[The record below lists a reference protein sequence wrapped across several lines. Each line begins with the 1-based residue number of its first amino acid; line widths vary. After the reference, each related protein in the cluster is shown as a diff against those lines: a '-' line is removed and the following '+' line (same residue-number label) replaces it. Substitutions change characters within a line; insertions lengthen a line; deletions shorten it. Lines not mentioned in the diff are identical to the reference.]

1 MESNLK
7 IFSGRS
13 NMKLAEGIAASL
25 GKPLGKLEI
34 VEFKDGEIYVKYEE
48 SIRGCDVFIIQSTN
62 PPAKNFLEL
71 FLMMDA
77 ARRASAKRITAVI
90 PYYGYARQDRKNTP
104 RVALSA
110 KLFANMI
117 IVAGADRVMAMDL
130 HSPQIQ
136 GFFDVPFDHL
146 YSSMVLIDHLSK
158 MDFIKNAV
166 VMAPDIGGIK
176 MARAYARR
184 LDLDLAVIDKRR
196 EKVNKSEVMN
206 IIGDI
211 EGKNVI
217 LLDDL
222 VDTAGTLINA
232 AEAAVERGAINV
244 YAAAAHPV
252 LSGGAIEKLKESTI
266 KKLIVTDTIPLAD
279 NGDSGITE
287 VVSVAN
293 IFGKAI
299 MAIHEERSISTL
311 FDSQDY

>member
-1 MESNLK
+1 
-7 IFSGRS
+7 
-13 NMKLAEGIAASL
+13 MKLAEGIATSL

-48 SIRGCDVFIIQSTN
+48 NIRGCDVFIIQSTN
-62 PPAKNFLEL
+62 PPAKNYLEL

-146 YSSMVLIDHLSK
+146 YSSMVLIEHLSK
-158 MDFIKNAV
+158 MDFIKDAII
-166 VMAPDIGGIK
+166 MAPDIGGIK

-196 EKVNKSEVMN
+196 EKANKSEVMH

-211 EGKNVI
+211 AGKNVI

-222 VDTAGTLINA
+222 VDTAGTLIHA
-232 AEAAVERGAINV
+232 ADASIERGATNV

-252 LSGGAIEKLKESTI
+252 LSGGAIEKLEKSVI

-279 NGDSGITE
+279 NGNSGISE
-287 VVSVAN
+287 VVSVAK

-311 FDSQDY
+311 FDGQDY

>member
-1 MESNLK
+1 
-7 IFSGRS
+7 
-13 NMKLAEGIAASL
+13 MKLAEGIAASL

-158 MDFIKNAV
+158 MDFIENAV

-196 EKVNKSEVMN
+196 EKANKSEVMN

-232 AEAAVERGAINV
+232 AEAAVERGAINI

>member
-1 MESNLK
+1 
-7 IFSGRS
+7 
-13 NMKLAEGIAASL
+13 MKLAEGIATSL

-34 VEFKDGEIYVKYEE
+34 VEFKDGELYVKYEE
-48 SIRGCDVFIIQSTN
+48 NIRGCDVFIIQSTN
-62 PPAKNFLEL
+62 PPAKNYLEL

-146 YSSMVLIDHLSK
+146 YSSMVLIEHLSK
-158 MDFIKNAV
+158 MDFIKDAII
-166 VMAPDIGGIK
+166 MAPDIGGIK

-184 LDLDLAVIDKRR
+184 LDLNLAVIDKRR
-196 EKVNKSEVMN
+196 EKANKSEVMH

-211 EGKNVI
+211 AGKNVI

-222 VDTAGTLINA
+222 VDTAGTLIHA
-232 AEAAVERGAINV
+232 ADASIERGATNV

-252 LSGGAIEKLKESTI
+252 LSGGAIEKLEKSVI

-279 NGDSGITE
+279 NGNSGISE
-287 VVSVAN
+287 VVSVAK

-311 FDSQDY
+311 FDGQDY

>member
-1 MESNLK
+1 MGSTLK

-13 NMKLAEGIAASL
+13 SKQLAEGIANSL
-25 GKPLGKLEI
+25 GQPLGKLEI
-34 VEFKDGEIYVKYEE
+34 VEFKDGELYVKYEE
-48 SIRGCDVFIIQSTN
+48 NIRGCDVFIIQSTN

-71 FLMMDA
+71 FLMIDA

-146 YSSMVLIDHLSK
+146 YSSMVLIEHLSK
-158 MDFIKNAV
+158 MDFIENAII
-166 VMAPDIGGIK
+166 MAPDIGGIK

-196 EKVNKSEVMN
+196 EKANKSEVMN

-232 AEAAVERGAINV
+232 ADAALDKGATNV
-244 YAAAAHPV
+244 YTAAAHPV
-252 LSGGAIEKLKESTI
+252 LSGDSVERLKKSAI
-266 KKLIVTDTIPLAD
+266 KKLIVTDTIPLPD
-279 NGDSGITE
+279 NGNSDILE
-287 VVSVAN
+287 VVSVAE

>member
-13 NMKLAEGIAASL
+13 SKQLAEGIANSL
-25 GKPLGKLEI
+25 GQPLGKLEI
-34 VEFKDGEIYVKYEE
+34 VEFKDGELYVKYEE
-48 SIRGCDVFIIQSTN
+48 NIRGCDVFIIQSTN

-71 FLMMDA
+71 FLMIDA

-146 YSSMVLIDHLSK
+146 YSSMVLIEHLSK
-158 MDFIKNAV
+158 MDFIENAII
-166 VMAPDIGGIK
+166 MAPDIGGIK

-196 EKVNKSEVMN
+196 EKANKSEVMN
-206 IIGDI
+206 IIGEI

-232 AEAAVERGAINV
+232 ADAALEKGAINV
-244 YAAAAHPV
+244 YTAAAHPV
-252 LSGGAIEKLKESTI
+252 LSGDSVERLKKSAI
-266 KKLIVTDTIPLAD
+266 KKLIVTDTIPLPD
-279 NGDSGITE
+279 NGHSDILE
-287 VVSVAN
+287 VVSVAE

>member
-1 MESNLK
+1 
-7 IFSGRS
+7 
-13 NMKLAEGIAASL
+13 MKLAKGIATSL
-25 GKPLGKLEI
+25 GRPLGELEI

-48 SIRGCDVFIIQSTN
+48 NIRGCDVFIIQSTN

-146 YSSMVLIDHLSK
+146 YSSMVLIEHLSK
-158 MDFIKNAV
+158 MDFIKNAII
-166 VMAPDIGGIK
+166 MAPDIGGIK

-196 EKVNKSEVMN
+196 EKANKSEVMN

-211 EGKNVI
+211 AGKNVI

-222 VDTAGTLINA
+222 VDTAGTLIHA
-232 AEAAVERGAINV
+232 ADASIEKGATNV

-252 LSGGAIEKLKESTI
+252 LSGGALEKLENSVI
-266 KKLIVTDTIPLAD
+266 KKLIVTDTIPLP
-279 NGDSGITE
+279 DSGNSGISE

-311 FDSQDY
+311 FDGQDY

>member
-1 MESNLK
+1 
-7 IFSGRS
+7 
-13 NMKLAEGIAASL
+13 MKLAEGIATSL

-48 SIRGCDVFIIQSTN
+48 NIRGCDVFLIQSTN
-62 PPAKNFLEL
+62 PPAKNYLEL

-146 YSSMVLIDHLSK
+146 YSSMVLIEHLSK
-158 MDFIKNAV
+158 MDFIKDAII
-166 VMAPDIGGIK
+166 MAPDIGGIK

-196 EKVNKSEVMN
+196 EKANKSEVMN

-211 EGKNVI
+211 AGKNVI

-222 VDTAGTLINA
+222 VDTAGTLIHA
-232 AEAAVERGAINV
+232 ADASIERGATNV

-252 LSGGAIEKLKESTI
+252 LSGGAIEKLEKSVI

-279 NGDSGITE
+279 NGNSGISE
-287 VVSVAN
+287 VVSVAK

-311 FDSQDY
+311 FDGQDY

>member
-1 MESNLK
+1 
-7 IFSGRS
+7 
-13 NMKLAEGIAASL
+13 MKLAEGIAASL

>member
-196 EKVNKSEVMN
+196 EKANKSEVMN

>member
-1 MESNLK
+1 MGSTLK

-13 NMKLAEGIAASL
+13 SKQLAEGIANSL
-25 GKPLGKLEI
+25 GQPLGKLEI
-34 VEFKDGEIYVKYEE
+34 VEFKDGELYVKYEE
-48 SIRGCDVFIIQSTN
+48 NIRGCDVFIIQSTN

-71 FLMMDA
+71 FLMIDA

-146 YSSMVLIDHLSK
+146 YSSMVLIEHLSK
-158 MDFIKNAV
+158 MDFIKNAII
-166 VMAPDIGGIK
+166 MAPDIGGIK

-196 EKVNKSEVMN
+196 EKANKSEVMN

-232 AEAAVERGAINV
+232 ADAALDKGATNV

-252 LSGGAIEKLKESTI
+252 LSGDSVERLKKSAI
-266 KKLIVTDTIPLAD
+266 KKLIVTDTIPLPE
-279 NGDSGITE
+279 NGNSDILE
-287 VVSVAN
+287 VVSVAE

-311 FDSQDY
+311 FDGQDY

>member
-1 MESNLK
+1 
-7 IFSGRS
+7 
-13 NMKLAEGIAASL
+13 MKLAEGIATSL

-48 SIRGCDVFIIQSTN
+48 NIRGCDVFIIQSTN
-62 PPAKNFLEL
+62 PPAKNYLEL

-146 YSSMVLIDHLSK
+146 YSSMVLIEHLSK
-158 MDFIKNAV
+158 MDFIKDAII
-166 VMAPDIGGIK
+166 MAPDIGGIK

-184 LDLDLAVIDKRR
+184 LDLNLAVIDKRR
-196 EKVNKSEVMN
+196 EKANKSEVMH

-211 EGKNVI
+211 AGKNVI

-222 VDTAGTLINA
+222 VDTAGTLIHA
-232 AEAAVERGAINV
+232 ADASIERGATNV

-252 LSGGAIEKLKESTI
+252 LSGGAIEKLEKSVI

-279 NGDSGITE
+279 NGNSGISE
-287 VVSVAN
+287 VVSVAK

-311 FDSQDY
+311 FDGQDY

>member
-1 MESNLK
+1 
-7 IFSGRS
+7 
-13 NMKLAEGIAASL
+13 MKLAEGIAASL

-130 HSPQIQ
+130 HSHQIQ

-196 EKVNKSEVMN
+196 EKANKSEVMN

-279 NGDSGITE
+279 NGYSGITE

>member
-1 MESNLK
+1 MESTLK

-13 NMKLAEGIAASL
+13 SRQLAEGISNSL
-25 GKPLGKLEI
+25 GQPLGKLEI
-34 VEFKDGEIYVKYEE
+34 VEFKDGELYVKYEE
-48 SIRGCDVFIIQSTN
+48 NIRGCDVFIIQSTN

-71 FLMMDA
+71 FLMIDA

-146 YSSMVLIDHLSK
+146 YSSMVLIEHLSK
-158 MDFIKNAV
+158 MDFIENAII
-166 VMAPDIGGIK
+166 MAPDIGGIK

-196 EKVNKSEVMN
+196 EKANKSEVMN

-211 EGKNVI
+211 GGKNVI

-232 AEAAVERGAINV
+232 ADAALEKGAINV
-244 YAAAAHPV
+244 YTAAAHPV
-252 LSGGAIEKLKESTI
+252 LSGDAVERLRKSAI
-266 KKLIVTDTIPLAD
+266 KKLIVTDTIPLPD
-279 NGDSGITE
+279 NGNSDILE
-287 VVSVAN
+287 VVSVAE

>member
-1 MESNLK
+1 MGSTLK

-13 NMKLAEGIAASL
+13 NMPLAEGIANSL
-25 GKPLGKLEI
+25 GQPLGKLEI
-34 VEFKDGEIYVKYEE
+34 VEFKDGELYVKYEE
-48 SIRGCDVFIIQSTN
+48 NIRGCDVFIIQSTN

-71 FLMMDA
+71 FLMIDA

-146 YSSMVLIDHLSK
+146 YSSMVLIEHLSK
-158 MDFIKNAV
+158 MDFIENAII
-166 VMAPDIGGIK
+166 MAPDIGGIK

-196 EKVNKSEVMN
+196 EKANKSEVMN
-206 IIGDI
+206 IIGEI

-232 AEAAVERGAINV
+232 ADAALEKGAINV
-244 YAAAAHPV
+244 YTAAAHPV
-252 LSGGAIEKLKESTI
+252 LSGDSIERLRKSAI
-266 KKLIVTDTIPLAD
+266 KKLIVTDTIPLPD
-279 NGDSGITE
+279 NGNSDILE
-287 VVSVAN
+287 VVSVAE

>member
-1 MESNLK
+1 MQ
-7 IFSGRS
+7 
-13 NMKLAEGIAASL
+13 LAEGIATSL
-25 GKPLGKLEI
+25 GQPLGKLEI

-48 SIRGCDVFIIQSTN
+48 NIRGCDVFIIQSTN
-62 PPAKNFLEL
+62 PPAKNYLEL

-146 YSSMVLIDHLSK
+146 YSSMVLIEHLSK
-158 MDFIKNAV
+158 MDFIKDAII
-166 VMAPDIGGIK
+166 MAPDIGGIK

-184 LDLDLAVIDKRR
+184 LDLELAVIDKRR
-196 EKVNKSEVMN
+196 EKANKSEVMN

-211 EGKNVI
+211 AGKNVI

-222 VDTAGTLINA
+222 VDTAGTLIHA
-232 AEAAVERGAINV
+232 ADAAIERGATNV

-252 LSGGAIEKLKESTI
+252 LSGGAIEKLEKSVI

-279 NGDSGITE
+279 SGNSGISE

-311 FDSQDY
+311 FDGQDY

>member
-1 MESNLK
+1 
-7 IFSGRS
+7 
-13 NMKLAEGIAASL
+13 MKLAEGIATSL
-25 GKPLGKLEI
+25 GQPLGELEI

-48 SIRGCDVFIIQSTN
+48 NIRGCDVFIIQSTN
-62 PPAKNFLEL
+62 PPAKNYLEL

-117 IVAGADRVMAMDL
+117 IIAGADRVMAMDL

-146 YSSMVLIDHLSK
+146 YSSMVLIEHLSK
-158 MDFIKNAV
+158 MDFIKNAII
-166 VMAPDIGGIK
+166 MAPDIGGIK

-196 EKVNKSEVMN
+196 EKANKSEVMN

-211 EGKNVI
+211 AGKNVI

-222 VDTAGTLINA
+222 VDTAGTLIHA
-232 AEAAVERGAINV
+232 ADASIERGATNV

-252 LSGGAIEKLKESTI
+252 LSGGAIEKLEKSVI

-279 NGDSGITE
+279 SGNSGISE
-287 VVSVAN
+287 VVSVAE

-311 FDSQDY
+311 FDGQDY

>member
-1 MESNLK
+1 
-7 IFSGRS
+7 
-13 NMKLAEGIAASL
+13 MKLAEGIATSL

-48 SIRGCDVFIIQSTN
+48 NIRGCDVFIIQSTN
-62 PPAKNFLEL
+62 PPAKNYLEL

-146 YSSMVLIDHLSK
+146 YSSMVLIEHLSK
-158 MDFIKNAV
+158 MDFIKDAII
-166 VMAPDIGGIK
+166 MAPDMGGIK

-196 EKVNKSEVMN
+196 EKANKSEVMH

-211 EGKNVI
+211 AGKNVI

-222 VDTAGTLINA
+222 VDTAGTLIHA
-232 AEAAVERGAINV
+232 ADASIERGATNV

-252 LSGGAIEKLKESTI
+252 LSGGAIEKLEKSVI
-266 KKLIVTDTIPLAD
+266 KKLIVTDTIPLSD
-279 NGDSGITE
+279 RENSGILE
-287 VVSVAN
+287 VVSVAK

-311 FDSQDY
+311 FDGQDY

>member
-1 MESNLK
+1 M
-7 IFSGRS
+7 
-13 NMKLAEGIAASL
+13 
-25 GKPLGKLEI
+25 
-34 VEFKDGEIYVKYEE
+34 
-48 SIRGCDVFIIQSTN
+48 FIIQSTN
-62 PPAKNFLEL
+62 PPAKNYLEL

-146 YSSMVLIDHLSK
+146 YSSMVLIEHLSK
-158 MDFIKNAV
+158 MDFIKDAII
-166 VMAPDIGGIK
+166 MAPDIGGIK

-196 EKVNKSEVMN
+196 EKANKSEVMH

-211 EGKNVI
+211 AGKNVI

-222 VDTAGTLINA
+222 VDTAGTLIHA
-232 AEAAVERGAINV
+232 ADASIERGATNV

-252 LSGGAIEKLKESTI
+252 LSGGAIEKLEKSVI

-279 NGDSGITE
+279 NGNSGISE
-287 VVSVAN
+287 VVSVAK

-311 FDSQDY
+311 FDGQDY

>member
-1 MESNLK
+1 
-7 IFSGRS
+7 
-13 NMKLAEGIAASL
+13 MKLAEGIAASL

-117 IVAGADRVMAMDL
+117 IIAGADRVMAMDL

-158 MDFIKNAV
+158 MDFIENAV

-196 EKVNKSEVMN
+196 EKANKSEVMN

-279 NGDSGITE
+279 NGYSGITE

>member
-1 MESNLK
+1 MESNLQ
-7 IFSGRS
+7 IFSGRA
-13 NMKLAEGIAASL
+13 NRALAEKIAKNL
-25 GKPLGKLEI
+25 GQPLGELEI
-34 VEFKDGEIYVKYEE
+34 VEFKDGEMFVKFGEN
-48 SIRGCDVFIIQSTN
+48 IRGRDVFIIQSTN
-62 PPAKNFLEL
+62 PPAKNYIEL

-117 IVAGADRVMAMDL
+117 NVAGADRVIGMDL

-146 YSSMVLIDHLSK
+146 YSSIVLIKYLSK
-158 MDFIKNAV
+158 KEYIKDAV

-176 MARAYARR
+176 MARAFARR
-184 LDLDLAVIDKRR
+184 LDLDLAVVDKRR
-196 EKVNKSEVMN
+196 EKANKSEVVN

-211 EGKNVI
+211 EGKIVL

-232 AEAAVERGAINV
+232 AETSIKKGAEAVYTLAT
-244 YAAAAHPV
+244 HPV
-252 LSGGAIEKLKESTI
+252 LSENALQKIDESSIE
-266 KKLIVTDTIPLAD
+266 KLIVTDTIPLRED
-279 NGDSGITE
+279 HTSEKLE

-293 IFGKAI
+293 IFSEAI
-299 MAIHEERSISTL
+299 IRIHEERSISKL
-311 FDSQDY
+311 FDEQDY

>member
-1 MESNLK
+1 
-7 IFSGRS
+7 
-13 NMKLAEGIAASL
+13 MKLAEGIAASL

-196 EKVNKSEVMN
+196 EKANKSEVMN

-232 AEAAVERGAINV
+232 AEAAVERGAINI

>member
-1 MESNLK
+1 
-7 IFSGRS
+7 
-13 NMKLAEGIAASL
+13 MKLAEGIATSL

-48 SIRGCDVFIIQSTN
+48 NIRGCDVFLIQSTN
-62 PPAKNFLEL
+62 PPAKNYLEL

-146 YSSMVLIDHLSK
+146 YSSMVLIEHLSK
-158 MDFIKNAV
+158 MDFIKDAII
-166 VMAPDIGGIK
+166 MAPDIGGIK

-196 EKVNKSEVMN
+196 EKANKSEVMN

-211 EGKNVI
+211 AGKNVI

-222 VDTAGTLINA
+222 VDTAGTLIHA
-232 AEAAVERGAINV
+232 ADASIERGATNV

-252 LSGGAIEKLKESTI
+252 LSGGAIEMLENSVI

-279 NGDSGITE
+279 NGNSGISE
-287 VVSVAN
+287 VVSVAK

-311 FDSQDY
+311 FDGQDY

>member
-7 IFSGRS
+7 IFSGSS
-13 NMKLAEGIAASL
+13 NAKLAAKIASSL
-25 GKPLGKLEI
+25 DLPLGKLEI

-48 SIRGCDVFIIQSTN
+48 NIRGCDVFIIQSTN
-62 PPAKNFLEL
+62 PPAKNYLEL

-77 ARRASAKRITAVI
+77 ARRASAKRITAVM

-117 IVAGADRVMAMDL
+117 NVAGADRVMAMDL

-146 YSSMVLIDHLSK
+146 YSSMVLIKHLLK
-158 MDFIKNAV
+158 MDFINNAI

-176 MARAYARR
+176 MARAYAQR

-196 EKVNKSEVMN
+196 KKANKSEVMN
-206 IIGDI
+206 IIGEI
-211 EGKNVI
+211 KGKNVI

-222 VDTAGTLINA
+222 IDTAGTLINA
-232 AEAAVERGAINV
+232 AEAAIDRGATNV

-252 LSGGAIEKLKESTI
+252 LSGDSIERLKKSAI

-279 NGDSGITE
+279 NGDSDILE

-311 FDSQDY
+311 FDGQDY

>member
-13 NMKLAEGIAASL
+13 NSKLAAKIASSL
-25 GKPLGKLEI
+25 DLSLCNLEI

-48 SIRGCDVFIIQSTN
+48 NIRGCDVFIIQSTN

-117 IVAGADRVMAMDL
+117 IVAGADRVIAMDL

-146 YSSMVLIDHLSK
+146 YSSMVLIKHLSK
-158 MDFIKNAV
+158 MDFINNAII
-166 VMAPDIGGIK
+166 MAPDIGGIK

-196 EKVNKSEVMN
+196 KKANKSEVMN
-206 IIGDI
+206 IIGEI
-211 EGKNVI
+211 KGKNVI

-232 AEAAVERGAINV
+232 AAAAIDRGAAGV
-244 YAAAAHPV
+244 YAAATHPV
-252 LSGGAIEKLKESTI
+252 LSGDAAERLNKSAI
-266 KKLIVTDTIPLAD
+266 KKLVVTDTIPLERK
-279 NGDSGITE
+279 DSSDMME
-287 VVSVAN
+287 VLSVAN

>member
-13 NMKLAEGIAASL
+13 NMKLAEGITTSI
-25 GKPLGKLEI
+25 GQPLGKLEI

-48 SIRGCDVFIIQSTN
+48 NIRGCDVFIIQSTN
-62 PPAKNFLEL
+62 PPAKNYLEL

-158 MDFIKNAV
+158 MDFIKNAII
-166 VMAPDIGGIK
+166 MAPDIGGIK

-196 EKVNKSEVMN
+196 EKANKSEVMN
-206 IIGDI
+206 IIGDVK
-211 EGKNVI
+211 GKNVI

-222 VDTAGTLINA
+222 VDTAGTLIHA
-232 AEAAVERGAINV
+232 ADAAIERGAQDV

-252 LSGGAIEKLKESTI
+252 LSGGALEKLEKSVI
-266 KKLIVTDTIPLAD
+266 KKLIVTDTIPLID
-279 NGDSGITE
+279 SVNSGISE

-311 FDSQDY
+311 FDGQDY

>member
-1 MESNLK
+1 
-7 IFSGRS
+7 
-13 NMKLAEGIAASL
+13 MKLAEGIATSL
-25 GKPLGKLEI
+25 GQPLGELEI

-48 SIRGCDVFIIQSTN
+48 NIRGCDVFIIQSTN
-62 PPAKNFLEL
+62 PPAKNYLEL

-146 YSSMVLIDHLSK
+146 YSSMVLIEHLSK
-158 MDFIKNAV
+158 MDFIKNAII
-166 VMAPDIGGIK
+166 MAPDIGGIK

-196 EKVNKSEVMN
+196 EKANKSEVVN

-211 EGKNVI
+211 AGKNVI

-222 VDTAGTLINA
+222 VDTAGTLIHA
-232 AEAAVERGAINV
+232 ADASIERGATNV

-252 LSGGAIEKLKESTI
+252 LSGGAIEKLEKSVI
-266 KKLIVTDTIPLAD
+266 KKLIVTDTIPLTD
-279 NGDSGITE
+279 SGNSGITE
-287 VVSVAN
+287 VVSVAE

-311 FDSQDY
+311 FDGQDY

>member
-1 MESNLK
+1 
-7 IFSGRS
+7 
-13 NMKLAEGIAASL
+13 MKLAEGIAASL

-146 YSSMVLIDHLSK
+146 YSSMVLIEHLSK
-158 MDFIKNAV
+158 MDFIKDAII
-166 VMAPDIGGIK
+166 MAPDIGGIK

-184 LDLDLAVIDKRR
+184 LDLNLAVIDKRR
-196 EKVNKSEVMN
+196 EKANKSEVMH

-211 EGKNVI
+211 AGKNVI

-222 VDTAGTLINA
+222 VDTAGTLIHA
-232 AEAAVERGAINV
+232 ADASIERGATNV

-252 LSGGAIEKLKESTI
+252 LSGGAIEKLEKSVI

-279 NGDSGITE
+279 NGNSGISE
-287 VVSVAN
+287 VVSVAK

-311 FDSQDY
+311 FDGQDY

>member
-1 MESNLK
+1 MGSTLK

-13 NMKLAEGIAASL
+13 NIPLAEGIANSL
-25 GKPLGKLEI
+25 GQPLGKLEI
-34 VEFKDGEIYVKYEE
+34 VEFKDGELYVKYEE
-48 SIRGCDVFIIQSTN
+48 NIRGCDVFIIQSTN

-71 FLMMDA
+71 FLMIDA

-146 YSSMVLIDHLSK
+146 YSSMVLIEHLSK
-158 MDFIKNAV
+158 MDFIENAII
-166 VMAPDIGGIK
+166 MAPDIGGIK

-196 EKVNKSEVMN
+196 EKANKSEVMN
-206 IIGDI
+206 IIGEI

-232 AEAAVERGAINV
+232 ADAALEKGAINV
-244 YAAAAHPV
+244 YTAAAHPV
-252 LSGGAIEKLKESTI
+252 LSGDSIERLRKSAI
-266 KKLIVTDTIPLAD
+266 KKLIVTDTIPLPD
-279 NGDSGITE
+279 NGNSDILE
-287 VVSVAN
+287 VVSVAE

>member
-13 NMKLAEGIAASL
+13 SKQLAEGIANSL
-25 GKPLGKLEI
+25 GQPLGKLEI
-34 VEFKDGEIYVKYEE
+34 VEFKDGELYVKYEE
-48 SIRGCDVFIIQSTN
+48 NIRGCDVFIIQSTN

-71 FLMMDA
+71 FLMIDA

-146 YSSMVLIDHLSK
+146 YSSMVLIEHLSK
-158 MDFIKNAV
+158 MDFIKDAII
-166 VMAPDIGGIK
+166 MAPDIGGIK

-184 LDLDLAVIDKRR
+184 LDLNLAVIDKRR
-196 EKVNKSEVMN
+196 EKANKSEVMH

-211 EGKNVI
+211 AGKNVI

-222 VDTAGTLINA
+222 VDTAGTLIHA
-232 AEAAVERGAINV
+232 ADASIERGATNV

-252 LSGGAIEKLKESTI
+252 LSGGAIEKLEKSVI

-279 NGDSGITE
+279 NGNSGISE
-287 VVSVAN
+287 VVSVAK

-311 FDSQDY
+311 FDGQDY

>member
-1 MESNLK
+1 
-7 IFSGRS
+7 
-13 NMKLAEGIAASL
+13 
-25 GKPLGKLEI
+25 EI
-34 VEFKDGEIYVKYEE
+34 VEFKDGELYVKYEE
-48 SIRGCDVFIIQSTN
+48 NIRGCDVFIIQSTN
-62 PPAKNFLEL
+62 PPAKNYLEL

-146 YSSMVLIDHLSK
+146 YSSMVLIEHLSK
-158 MDFIKNAV
+158 MDFIKDAII
-166 VMAPDIGGIK
+166 MAPDIGGIK

-196 EKVNKSEVMN
+196 EKANKSEVMH

-211 EGKNVI
+211 AGKNVI

-222 VDTAGTLINA
+222 VDTAGTLIHA
-232 AEAAVERGAINV
+232 ADASIERGATNV

-252 LSGGAIEKLKESTI
+252 LSGGAIEKLEKSVI

-279 NGDSGITE
+279 NGNSGISE
-287 VVSVAN
+287 VVSVAK

-311 FDSQDY
+311 FDGQDY